1 MLSSKLEG
9 TAGEGGAPTAGWTE
23 VRWRV
28 RAPSAGEG
36 QVVCVVGSSEVLG
49 AWNHD
54 AALELARE
62 EGKPDAWWGRARLAR
77 GVECRYKYF
86 IREGAAIAK
95 WESWRENRRLVP
107 LGVELFVDDGRFGVE
122 KTSPSS
128 SPSPSSPSPPSS
140 SSSSS
145 DVWEDHGWLVSD
157 IQLRIT
163 LGAKSLEHHSKPRTP
178 PVELR
183 DSQLRPHKLVFSSKD
198 PNIVAKSVFLD
209 DDARDELKEHTFHT
223 GGFSSLHLYVDFF
236 VAGSTTK
243 VGRAII
249 TPALLRDLIGT
260 AAIPIVSPELE
271 EVGIFAFEYL
281 IVKPFEHENLSDVLA
296 RTYWKSTKFVDVGHR
311 GCGANRAVSKSGK
324 KTVVSENTLLSFVRA
339 GQLGRGAVEF
349 DVQLSKDGVPVIFH
363 DFLVPVD
370 ERGHYKVPV
379 YSLTLQKFKELAKCS
394 HSWSKD
400 ASGAVPYPARKG
412 GQHSSSKAKQVEPSE
427 EPTLFPSAA
436 EKHKLMRKRNSLGH
450 VYHEGDEN
458 RPHTPL
464 QDSFATLE
472 EVFDI
477 VPLSTGFNIEIKYP
491 TIEQLAKGKVAL
503 YPERNQIVDAVLK
516 VVFDH
521 AKRDRSIIYF
531 SSFDADVCTML
542 SLKQPRYPVFF
553 LTQGG
558 SKLCLDHRR
567 NSVPQA
573 IRFAKSV
580 NLLGL
585 VVEVQPLLNAPE
597 LIKLVK
603 SSGLLLATY
612 GSPNNEQEY
621 VRLQEEMGVDAVIS
635 DHLIVPRHKDASE

>member
-516 VVFDH
+516 
-521 AKRDRSIIYF
+521 
-531 SSFDADVCTML
+531 
-542 SLKQPRYPVFF
+542 
-553 LTQGG
+553 GG

-573 IRFAKSV
+573 IRFAKS
-580 NLLGL
+580 GRFS
-585 VVEVQPLLNAPE
+585 PLLNAPE

-612 GSPNNEQEY
+612 GSPNKACDPGQRNPTTHNATCSNEQEY